1 MPIETIGT
9 IDSIPPKTK
18 KTKPKKLTIMQT
30 ILNFISA
37 EYLQMLVRFFVCVL
51 VNWVIVKYL
60 YYPKSKRRDF
70 FFTFMLIGVAIFFIV
85 FFMIFV
91 LEDMKGK
98 TGIGVGIG
106 MFGIFSIMRYRT
118 DAMPV
123 REMTYLFIVL
133 CLSVVNALASTMPI
147 VELVLT
153 DLLIILCVWFC
164 ERVLKMVPCKLSQYD
179 RIEPIRPDRRE
190 ELIEDLKKRTGLDII
205 RVEVGGLDL
214 LRDMAVVKVYYR
226 NEQQMAFNSIDSK
239 VKLKQSEILDA

>member
-1 MPIETIGT
+1 MEF
-9 IDSIPPKTK
+9 
-18 KTKPKKLTIMQT
+18 
-30 ILNFISA
+30 ILKFVSA
-37 EYLQMLVRFFVCVL
+37 DYLQMLVRFAICML
-51 VNWVIVKYL
+51 VNWIIVKYL

-133 CLSVVNALASTMPI
+133 CLSVVNALASTMPV
-147 VELVLT
+147 VELLLT
-153 DLLIILCVWFC
+153 DILIVLCVWFC
-164 ERVLKMVPCKLSQYD
+164 ERVLKVVPCKLIQYD
-179 RIEPIRPDRRE
+179 RIELIRPDRRE
-190 ELIEDLKKRTGLDII
+190 ELIDDLKKRTGLAIT

-214 LRDMAVVKVYYR
+214 LRDMAVLKVYYK
-226 NEQQMAFNSIDSK
+226 NSDKTGSNSVDAK
-239 VKLKQSEILDA
+239 VKLKQTELREV

>member
-1 MPIETIGT
+1 MEI
-9 IDSIPPKTK
+9 
-18 KTKPKKLTIMQT
+18 LTN
-30 ILNFISA
+30 LVSYD
-37 EYLQMLVRFFVCVL
+37 YLLMLIRFAICL
-51 VNWVIVKYL
+51 ATNWVIVDLL
-60 YYPKSKRRDF
+60 YFPKSKRRDF

-147 VELVLT
+147 FELLLT
-153 DLLIILCVWFC
+153 NVLIIVCVWCC
-164 ERVLKMVPCKLSQYD
+164 EKSLKVVPCKLIQYD
-179 RIEPIRPDRRE
+179 RIELIKPERRA
-190 ELIEDLKKRTGLDII
+190 ELIEDLRTRTGLDISY
-205 RVEVGGLDL
+205 VEVGGIDM
-214 LRDMAVVKVYYR
+214 LRDMAVLKVYYKGKG
-226 NEQQMAFNSIDSK
+226 AGNSVDNK
-239 VKLKQSEILDA
+239 VKIRQSEFAE